1 MLGLHLISPD
11 VGAALSAKAF
21 ELGLNCNLVPLR
33 ELGGTIR
40 IVPPLT
46 VTEAEL
52 KKGLEIL
59 DEACKW
65 VEMEMA
71 A

>member
-46 VTEAEL
+46 VTEDEL
-52 KKGLEIL
+52 RRGLEIL
-59 DEACKW
+59 DEACRW
-65 VEMEMA
+65 VQGNMP
-71 A
+71 